1 MIKEAGRARLW
12 PFAVSTSFLR
22 AWLSLAR
29 LPMNS
34 LVSAEQ
40 SISGDLTFS
49 AGASRLSIED
59 QQALERAVYDLERT
73 SLAIRLS
80 SLLGRQANAIGSL
93 LPGNIAEIANRAA
106 EAAVRSGLDFA
117 LRSLAGKPLKD
128 RRRMHKSI
136 AVLAGAAG
144 GAFGISSLPVELPF
158 STTIMLRSI
167 ADIGR
172 FEGQDL
178 SDPRAALAC
187 LEVFAFGGRAG
198 SNQTVHFPDA
208 DVQGSNS
215 RDGAVL
221 ETGYFAIRAILAK
234 SVTEAA
240 SFLASRGA
248 TREVAPAL
256 VRLVAQIGSHFGA
269 AVSQKLVAQS
279 VPLIGAAGG
288 AAINYAFADHFQTIA
303 HGHFTVLRLERRY
316 GAHIVRAEYERMRK
330 ST

>member
-1 MIKEAGRARLW
+1 MAWPIGAGLLVYFACGKMAAISEA
-12 PFAVSTSFLR
+12 S
-22 AWLSLAR
+22 
-29 LPMNS
+29 MNS

-40 SISGDLTFS
+40 TISGGLGFS
-49 AGASRLSIED
+49 AGASRLSFD
-59 QQALERAVYDLERT
+59 DLQALERAMRELERT

-80 SLLGRQANAIGSL
+80 SILGRQAGALGSI

-128 RRRMHKSI
+128 RRRLHKSI

-144 GAFGISSLPVELPF
+144 GAFGIARLPVELPF

-172 FEGQDL
+172 SEGQDL
-178 SDPRAALAC
+178 SDPRTALAC

-198 SNQTVHFPDA
+198 SSQAVRCPESDVHD
-208 DVQGSNS
+208 SNLT
-215 RDGAVL
+215 DGAIL

-234 SVTEAA
+234 SVSEAA
-240 SFLASRGA
+240 SYLASRGA
-248 TREVAPAL
+248 VREAAPVI
-256 VRLVAQIGSHFGA
+256 VRLVAQIGGHFGA

-288 AAINYAFADHFQTIA
+288 AAINYAFANHFQTIA
-303 HGHFTVLRLERRY
+303 RGHFTVLRLERRY
-316 GAHIVRAEYERMRK
+316 GARIIRAEYERMRRGG
-330 ST
+330 

>member
-1 MIKEAGRARLW
+1 MAQIAAGLLVYFACGKMAAISEA
-12 PFAVSTSFLR
+12 S
-22 AWLSLAR
+22 
-29 LPMNS
+29 MHS

-40 SISGDLTFS
+40 TISGGLGFP
-49 AGASRLSIED
+49 AGASRLSFD
-59 QQALERAVYDLERT
+59 DLQALERAMRELERT

-80 SLLGRQANAIGSL
+80 SILGRQAGALGSI

-128 RRRMHKSI
+128 RRRLHKSI

-144 GAFGISSLPVELPF
+144 GAFGIASLPVELPF

-172 FEGQDL
+172 SEGQDL
-178 SDPRAALAC
+178 SDPRTALAC

-198 SNQTVHFPDA
+198 SSQAVHCPESDQCPES
-208 DVQGSNS
+208 DVHDSNLS
-215 RDGAVL
+215 DGAIL

-234 SVTEAA
+234 SVSEAA
-240 SFLASRGA
+240 SYLASRGA
-248 TREVAPAL
+248 VREAAPVI
-256 VRLVAQIGSHFGA
+256 VRLVAQIGGHFGA

-303 HGHFTVLRLERRY
+303 RGHFTVLRLERRY
-316 GAHIVRAEYERMRK
+316 GARIIRAEYERMRN
-330 ST
+330 SA